1 MTKPSS
7 MTVAVLRKE
16 LKKRNLDTEG
26 LKAVLVER
34 LQKALDAEAT
44 GDETTAAAPAE
55 PEVRD
60 ARGRASFFA
69 RSPERS
75 PSRAS
80 PLGRSR
86 RARPRS
92 ALQNRRDARRTTRP
106 HSSRRLR
113 DRRIARIP
121 ISGRADLT
129 RPSPHS
135 RSHSRSSSRRPP
147 PWKRPRNLRPRPKS
161 PGPAPPRAET
171 APTTPSARLKR
182 RPRRPPSPRRAGPRR
197 RHGQGARH
205 RGQGRGGARREPGG
219 FGGAQS
225 RARLFRGRRGERA
238 LAPRSRSRERGPAN
252 SPRAGAPGAP
262 VVVEGTGGHE
272 GASSVAAAR

>member
-80 PLGRSR
+80 R
-86 RARPRS
+86 RS
-92 ALQNRRDARRTTRP
+92 AVRDARARAPPSKTAATP
-106 HSSRRLR
+106 E
-113 DRRIARIP
+113 DDAPARILP
-121 ISGRADLT
+121 ADYAIV
-129 RPSPHS
+129 
-135 RSHSRSSSRRPP
+135 
-147 PWKRPRNLRPRPKS
+147 
-161 PGPAPPRAET
+161 G
-171 APTTPSARLKR
+171 
-182 RPRRPPSPRRAGPRR
+182 
-197 RHGQGARH
+197 
-205 RGQGRGGARREPGG
+205 
-219 FGGAQS
+219 
-225 RARLFRGRRGERA
+225 
-238 LAPRSRSRERGPAN
+238 SRESQ
-252 SPRAGAPGAP
+252 SPD
-262 VVVEGTGGHE
+262 
-272 GASSVAAAR
+272 ARI

>member
-80 PLGRSR
+80 RRSAVRDARARAPPSRTAATPGGR
-86 RARPRS
+86 RARILPADYAIVGSRES
-92 ALQNRRDARRTTRP
+92 PSPDAR
-106 HSSRRLR
+106 
-113 DRRIARIP
+113 I
-121 ISGRADLT
+121 
-129 RPSPHS
+129 
-135 RSHSRSSSRRPP
+135 
-147 PWKRPRNLRPRPKS
+147 
-161 PGPAPPRAET
+161 
-171 APTTPSARLKR
+171 
-182 RPRRPPSPRRAGPRR
+182 
-197 RHGQGARH
+197 
-205 RGQGRGGARREPGG
+205 
-219 FGGAQS
+219 
-225 RARLFRGRRGERA
+225 
-238 LAPRSRSRERGPAN
+238 
-252 SPRAGAPGAP
+252 
-262 VVVEGTGGHE
+262 
-272 GASSVAAAR
+272 